1 MVNASHSSGFFSLF
15 MFFIILRCHIMY
27 PFSPPRL
34 QINLAKC
41 SSIPAAFSDQTEPTE
56 ITIPGDS
63 ALGGHMINKALI
75 FLPSIVLVAG
85 DYIILYNPI
94 QKSRHIP

>member
-1 MVNASHSSGFFSLF
+1 
-15 MFFIILRCHIMY
+15 MY

-41 SSIPAAFSDQTEPTE
+41 SSIPAAFSDQTEPTV

-94 QKSRHIP
+94 QKSRHIPYKTLYPIKSQPIPSYAIESCHIP